1 MLYLRKENG
10 VRTLISLG
18 ILLSVLNGDDLRLYS
33 KPLVYSA
40 GSGIIG
46 IDVDKRTFYKRA
58 FAFTMKSLFGE
69 NLLLFVKLKHSALMS
84 KHMKGPLENR
94 HHHSFTKNYE
104 KAVNGCQKYV
114 HIKLPEGAPSNFKS
128 GSYMATMVVRF

>member
-1 MLYLRKENG
+1 MLHPRKNNG
-10 VRTLISLG
+10 VGALITLAV
-18 ILLSVLNGDDLRLYS
+18 LLSVLSGDDLRLYS
-33 KPLVYSA
+33 KPLVYSDR
-40 GSGIIG
+40 SGIIG
-46 IDVDKRTFYKRA
+46 IDIDKRTFYKRA
-58 FAFTMKSLFGE
+58 FVFTMKSLFGE

-104 KAVNGCQKYV
+104 KAINGCQKYF

>member
-1 MLYLRKENG
+1 M
-10 VRTLISLG
+10 
-18 ILLSVLNGDDLRLYS
+18 SVLSGDDLRLYS

-40 GSGIIG
+40 GSGMIG
-46 IDVDKRTFYKRA
+46 IDIDKRTFYKRA
-58 FAFTMKSLFGE
+58 FVFTMESLFGE
-69 NLLLFVKLKHSALMS
+69 NLLLFVKLKHSALMSKQMS

-104 KAVNGCQKYV
+104 KAINGCQKYF

-128 GSYMATMVVRF
+128 GSYMATVVVRF

>member
-1 MLYLRKENG
+1 M
-10 VRTLISLG
+10 
-18 ILLSVLNGDDLRLYS
+18 LSVLSGDDLKLYS
-33 KPLVYSA
+33 KPLVYSDR
-40 GSGIIG
+40 SGIIG
-46 IDVDKRTFYKRA
+46 IDIDKRTFYKRA
-58 FAFTMKSLFGE
+58 FVFTMKSLFGE

-84 KHMKGPLENR
+84 KHMKEPLENR

-104 KAVNGCQKYV
+104 KAINGCQKYV

>member
-1 MLYLRKENG
+1 M
-10 VRTLISLG
+10 
-18 ILLSVLNGDDLRLYS
+18 LSVLSGDDLRLYS
-33 KPLVYSA
+33 KPVVYSA

-46 IDVDKRTFYKRA
+46 IDIDKRTFYKRA
-58 FAFTMKSLFGE
+58 FAFTMQSLFGE

-94 HHHSFTKNYE
+94 YHHSFTKNYE

>member
-1 MLYLRKENG
+1 
-10 VRTLISLG
+10 
-18 ILLSVLNGDDLRLYS
+18 
-33 KPLVYSA
+33 
-40 GSGIIG
+40 
-46 IDVDKRTFYKRA
+46 
-58 FAFTMKSLFGE
+58 MKSLFGE

-104 KAVNGCQKYV
+104 KAVNGCQKYF

>member
-1 MLYLRKENG
+1 M
-10 VRTLISLG
+10 
-18 ILLSVLNGDDLRLYS
+18 SVLSGDDLRLYS
-33 KPLVYSA
+33 KPLVYSD

-46 IDVDKRTFYKRA
+46 INIDKRTFYKRG

-104 KAVNGCQKYV
+104 KAINGCQKYV
-114 HIKLPEGAPSNFKS
+114 HIKLPEGGPSNFQS
-128 GSYMATMVVRF
+128 SSYMATVKVRF

>member
-1 MLYLRKENG
+1 M
-10 VRTLISLG
+10 
-18 ILLSVLNGDDLRLYS
+18 LSVLSGDDLRSYS
-33 KPLVYSA
+33 KPLVYPDR
-40 GSGIIG
+40 SGIIG
-46 IDVDKRTFYKRA
+46 IDIDKRTFYKRA
-58 FAFTMKSLFGE
+58 FVFTMKSLFGE

-84 KHMKGPLENR
+84 KHMKEPLENR

-104 KAVNGCQKYV
+104 KAINGCQKYF

>member
-1 MLYLRKENG
+1 M
-10 VRTLISLG
+10 
-18 ILLSVLNGDDLRLYS
+18 LSVLSGDDLRLYS

-46 IDVDKRTFYKRA
+46 IDIDKRTFYKRA

-84 KHMKGPLENR
+84 KHMKEPLENR

-104 KAVNGCQKYV
+104 KAINGCQKYF

>member
-1 MLYLRKENG
+1 M
-10 VRTLISLG
+10 
-18 ILLSVLNGDDLRLYS
+18 LSVLSGDDLKLYS

-46 IDVDKRTFYKRA
+46 IDIDKRTFYKRA
-58 FAFTMKSLFGE
+58 FVFTMKSLFGE

-104 KAVNGCQKYV
+104 KAVNSCQKHF

-128 GSYMATMVVRF
+128 GSYMATMVMRF

>member
-1 MLYLRKENG
+1 M
-10 VRTLISLG
+10 
-18 ILLSVLNGDDLRLYS
+18 LSVLSGDDLRLYS
-33 KPLVYSA
+33 KPLVYSDR
-40 GSGIIG
+40 SGIIG
-46 IDVDKRTFYKRA
+46 IDIDKRTFYKRA
-58 FAFTMKSLFGE
+58 FVFTMKSLFGE

-94 HHHSFTKNYE
+94 YHHSFTKNYE
-104 KAVNGCQKYV
+104 KAINGCQKYV

>member
-1 MLYLRKENG
+1 M
-10 VRTLISLG
+10 
-18 ILLSVLNGDDLRLYS
+18 LSVLNGDDLKLYS

-40 GSGIIG
+40 GSGMIG
-46 IDVDKRTFYKRA
+46 I
-58 FAFTMKSLFGE
+58 GE
-69 NLLLFVKLKHSALMS
+69 NLLLFVKLRHSVSMS

-104 KAVNGCQKYV
+104 KAINGCQKYFHV
-114 HIKLPEGAPSNFKS
+114 KLPEGAPSNFKS